1 MFRSSDFSHHGLH
14 HKSVTHMGMN
24 EAWHT
29 SFQRGL
35 ASLRKDGK
43 THSRQITSRTVLSPV
58 SRGRSRAHP
67 MEMLAHISGRSL
79 DLSKLRLP
87 LPKLTTPPTTSNSN
101 QPSYSVQPTTIP
113 KQFNNHPTQ
122 LKTKTKPNSQT
133 MASNTLTDNDRK
145 LLAAAWQCFETQP
158 KVRNSLPLTTQPN
171 PTRKPPLH
179 INPRTK
185 THH

>member
-1 MFRSSDFSHHGLH
+1 MAHLILAWSSFTSEGRQNSLGA
-14 HKSVTHMGMN
+14 THQP
-24 EAWHT
+24 H
-29 SFQRGL
+29 
-35 ASLRKDGK
+35 SLFTGQPD
-43 THSRQITSRTVLSPV
+43 L
-58 SRGRSRAHP
+58 SRAHP
-67 MEMLAHISGRSL
+67 IEMFAHTSARFL
-79 DLSKLRLP
+79 DLSKLPLP
-87 LPKLTTPPTTSNSN
+87 LPEHHTTNSTSN

-179 INPRTK
+179 IKPRTK
-185 THH
+185 PHH